1 MWVLHN
7 EARRRGNEEETRT
20 RRGEKKR
27 HKTGQLAKS
36 VRHGINN
43 PFPKMPSIVPC
54 LDKAAKSGWKMRVPF
69 LSMEI

>member
-1 MWVLHN
+1 MKPGG
-7 EARRRGNEEETRT
+7 EEMRRRRGQEE
-20 RRGEKKR
+20 GKKR